1 MAVLLTAGREIFILQ
16 NDVALMVE
24 YKQGELHVLEELGA
38 DRGDSFIERVVSP
51 GAGVLLIGQTVGRQ
65 GDGTDHQQMDQ
76 LGIAGVCHGVETA
89 HRGEKHISRFYGL
102 GLTVYDIGP
111 CTLQNVEKLF
121 FIVTVSYTHLDVYER
136 QQRGRR

>member
-76 LGIAGVCHGVETA
+76 LGIC
-89 HRGEKHISRFYGL
+89 L
-102 GLTVYDIGP
+102 L
-111 CTLQNVEKLF
+111 
-121 FIVTVSYTHLDVYER
+121 YTSPSPRDS
-136 QQRGRR
+136 